1 MLAPRQALHADHLIG
16 RCNTIISDAGLNP
29 GASLCTVPQYA
40 GHPQCADVE
49 LLTQCVGEQL
59 YVRDSIVR
67 ALMYLQ
73 VRTPHP
79 QSQRDV
85 GFLAYRRQLA

>member
-1 MLAPRQALHADHLIG
+1 MPALTRALRADHLIG
-16 RCNTIISDAGLNP
+16 RCTSIIEDAKLDL

-40 GHPQCADVE
+40 GHSQCADVD

-73 VRTPHP
+73 VRAPHLP
-79 QSQRDV
+79 APPCAPHLWV
-85 GFLAYRRQLA
+85 